1 VVVSAQRVQ
10 GGGTDSGQPPLTGAD
25 GGRLARWSGEGGAFS
40 PRRLAWTLLAAV
52 LVVVL
57 VRLLLVQTFVIPSGS
72 MEPGLQVGDR
82 VVVSRLAY
90 RFGDISRGDVVV
102 FDGDGVF
109 TPARER
115 GSTLSEAGR
124 AAARAL
130 GAPVGNYD
138 FVKRV
143 VGLGGERVTCCD
155 DQGRITVDGAPLTE
169 PYVYPGDDPSTQTF
183 DVLVPQGHLWVM
195 GDHRSSS
202 ADSRE
207 HLGDP
212 GGGMVPVDRVVGRVV
227 AVWWPWSRATGVGRV
242 EGTTRTTGPTLEQYD
257 RTPATGSAHRA
268 PSPRREAPE

>member
-1 VVVSAQRVQ
+1 MSAQRVE
-10 GGGTDSGQPPLTGAD
+10 GGTDSGQPPSSGA
-25 GGRLARWSGEGGAFS
+25 GRGRLARWSGQGGALS

-82 VVVSRLAY
+82 VVVSRLDY
-90 RFGDISRGDVVV
+90 RFGDIRRGDVVV

-115 GSTLSEAGR
+115 GSALAEAGR
-124 AAARAL
+124 AVGRAI
-130 GAPVGNYD
+130 GAPVGEYD

-143 VGLGGERVTCCD
+143 VGLGGERVMCCD
-155 DQGRITVDGAPLTE
+155 DKGRITVDGTALDE
-169 PYVYPGDDPSTQTF
+169 PYVYPGDDPSALGF
-183 DVLVPQGHLWVM
+183 DVRVPPGHLWVM

-227 AVWWPWSRATGVGRV
+227 AVWWPWSRATGVGRI
-242 EGTTRTTGPTLEQYD
+242 EGAAGTAGSFLEQSV
-257 RTPATGSAHRA
+257 RTPATGTAHRA